1 MGYHFSKKVA
11 YDFDRAIERM
21 TEELKKEGFGIITEI
36 DVKKTFR
43 DKLNVDFPRYKILGA
58 CSPAF
63 AYRAIQADDKAGTM
77 LPCNIVIQEHENGQV
92 EISAIDPVASL
103 MAIRNDEI
111 VNIATEVQQKLK
123 NVIAN
128 L

>member
-11 YDFDRAIERM
+11 YDFDRAIERV

-111 VNIATEVQQKLK
+111 VSIATEVQQKLK